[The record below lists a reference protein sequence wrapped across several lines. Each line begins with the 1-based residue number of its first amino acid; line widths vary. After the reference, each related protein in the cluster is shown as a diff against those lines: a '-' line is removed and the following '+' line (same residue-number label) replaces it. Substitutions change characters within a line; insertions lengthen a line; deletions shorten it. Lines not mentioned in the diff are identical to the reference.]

1 MAFSLDLKRVLISDS
16 VDSCCKTILEANGI
30 AVDLKTKLTKEE
42 LLAEIPNYDGLIVR
56 SATKVTAD
64 VIKAGK
70 NLKIIGRAGTGVD
83 NIDIPAAS
91 LQGIIV
97 MNTPGGNTISA
108 AEQTCVLISTLARH
122 IPQAAASMKEGKWD
136 RKKYMGSEL
145 LGKTLAIVG
154 LGRIGREVAHR
165 MQSYGVT
172 TIGFDPLVPADE
184 AAKYNIEWMELDK
197 LWPKADYITVHTPL
211 IPQTKG
217 LLGDKTF
224 PLCKKGVYVVN
235 CARGGIIDEASL
247 LRALESGQCG
257 GAGLDV
263 FETEPPT
270 GVSAQLVQHPHVI
283 ACPHL
288 GASTVEAQTRVAK
301 EIAEQFVDA
310 VQGKSLFGV
319 INAAFLTEALQPQ
332 AQPWL
337 SLGDKLGRVAACLA
351 QGKVTKVTVTTHGA
365 EMKSAG
371 RYITAA
377 VSAGIIGGND
387 VNLVNSAVIAKEKGF
402 EVSCSH
408 VDTVGLPYASAV
420 TVAVSSSGK
429 DTTITGTVVGLGV
442 PVLVKI
448 NSMVFSGAV
457 TLSGNLFFAKGNP
470 GKVLADLVP
479 KFGDNGAVSNVHVAG
494 GGAEGIVAVSASSR
508 ISADYP
514 CVSL

>member
-1 MAFSLDLKRVLISDS
+1 MAFSLNLKRVLISDS
-16 VDSCCKTILEANGI
+16 VDNCCKTILEANGI

-42 LLAEIPNYDGLIVR
+42 LLAAIPNYDGLIVR
-56 SATKVTAD
+56 SATKVTAE
-64 VIKAGK
+64 VIRAGK

-122 IPQAAASMKEGKWD
+122 TAQADASMKAGKWD

-172 TIGFDPLVPADE
+172 VRE
-184 AAKYNIEWMELDK
+184 R
-197 LWPKADYITVHTPL
+197 
-211 IPQTKG
+211 

-247 LRALESGQCG
+247 LRNLESGQCG

-270 GVSAQLVQHPHVI
+270 GVSAQLAQHPKVI

-319 INAAFLTEALQPQ
+319 VNATFLADALKPQ

-337 SLGDKLGRVAACLA
+337 SLGEKLGKVAACLS
-351 QGKVTKVTVTTHGA
+351 QGKVAKATVTTYGA
-365 EMKSAG
+365 DMKPAG

-377 VSAGIIGGND
+377 VSAGIMGSEA
-387 VNLVNSAVIAKEKGF
+387 NLVNSSVMAKEKGCQ
-402 EVSCSH
+402 VSSTH
-408 VDTVGLPYASAV
+408 MDTVGLPYPA
-420 TVAVSSSGK
+420 AVSITFNCDGK
-429 DTTITGTVVGLGV
+429 DTTLTGTVVGLDV
-442 PVLVKI
+442 PVLVKFD
-448 NSMVFSGAV
+448 SLVFSGAV
-457 TLSGNLFFAKGNP
+457 PLSGNLSFVKGSP

-479 KFGDNGAVSNVHVAG
+479 KFGENGSINYVHVAG
-494 GGAEGIVAVSASSR
+494 GGAESIVVVSTSSQ
-508 ISADYP
+508 ISAGYP
-514 CVSL
+514 CIAL

>member
-16 VDSCCKTILEANGI
+16 VDSCCKTVLEANGI
-30 AVDLKTKLTKEE
+30 SVDLKTKLTKEE
-42 LLAEIPNYDGLIVR
+42 LLTEISNYDGMIVR

-83 NIDIPAAS
+83 NIDIPTAS

-97 MNTPGGNTISA
+97 MNTPGGNTMSA
-108 AEQTCVLISTLARH
+108 AEQTCVLISSLARH

-165 MQSYGVT
+165 MQSYGMT
-172 TIGFDPLVPADE
+172 TIGYDPLVPAHE
-184 AAKYNIEWMELDK
+184 AAKFDIEWMELDK

-211 IPQTKG
+211 IPQTRG

-247 LRALESGQCG
+247 LKALESGQCA

-270 GVSAQLVQHPHVI
+270 GVSADLVQHPKVI

-319 INAAFLTEALQPQ
+319 VNATFLTEALKPE

-337 SLGDKLGRVAACLA
+337 NLGVKLGKIAAFIA
-351 QGKVTKVTVTTHGA
+351 KGKFTQVTVKTHGA
-365 EMKSAG
+365 ELKSA
-371 RYITAA
+371 RHYITAA
-377 VSAGIIGGND
+377 VSAGIVEGPE
-387 VNLVNSAVIAKEKGF
+387 VNLVNSAAIAKEKGH
-402 EVSCSH
+402 EVSSTH
-408 VDTVGLPYASAV
+408 SDTVGLPYSG
-420 TVAVSSSGK
+420 AVSVNVNSDGK
-429 DTTITGTVVGLGV
+429 DTCLCGTVIGLGV
-442 PVLVKI
+442 PVLIKF
-448 NSMVFSGAV
+448 NSLEFCGAV
-457 TLSGNLFFAKGNP
+457 PLSGNLCFVSGNP
-470 GKVLADLVP
+470 GKVLPDLVS
-479 KFGDNGAVSNVHVAG
+479 KFGNNGAINHVHVAG
-494 GGAEGIVAVSASSR
+494 SGGESIIVVSTSTSSLQ
-508 ISADYP
+508 DYP
-514 CVSL
+514 CVAL

>member
-1 MAFSLDLKRVLISDS
+1 MAFSLNLKRVLVSDS
-16 VDSCCKTILEANGI
+16 VDNCCKTILEANGI

-56 SATKVTAD
+56 SATKVTAE

-122 IPQAAASMKEGKWD
+122 TAQADASMKAGKWD

-172 TIGFDPLVPADE
+172 TIGYDPIVPAE
-184 AAKYNIEWMELDK
+184 ESAKYNIEWMELDQ

-247 LRALESGQCG
+247 LRNLESGQCG

-263 FETEPPT
+263 FETEPPN
-270 GVSAQLVQHPHVI
+270 GVSAQLAQHPKVI

-319 INAAFLTEALQPQ
+319 VNATFLADALKPQ

-337 SLGDKLGRVAACLA
+337 SLGEKLGKVAACLS
-351 QGKVTKVTVTTHGA
+351 QGKVAKATVTTYGA
-365 EMKSAG
+365 DMKPAG

-377 VSAGIIGGND
+377 VSSGIMGSEA
-387 VNLVNSAVIAKEKGF
+387 NLVNSSVMAKEKGCQ
-402 EVSCSH
+402 VSSTH
-408 VDTVGLPYASAV
+408 VDTVGLPYPA
-420 TVAVSSSGK
+420 AVSITFNCDGK
-429 DTTITGTVVGLGV
+429 DTTLTGTVVGLDV
-442 PVLVKI
+442 PVLVKFD
-448 NSMVFSGAV
+448 SLVFSGAV
-457 TLSGNLFFAKGNP
+457 PLSGNLSFVKGSP

-479 KFGDNGAVSNVHVAG
+479 KFGENGSINYVHVAG
-494 GGAEGIVAVSASSR
+494 GGAESVVVVSTSSQ
-508 ISADYP
+508 ISAGYP
-514 CVSL
+514 CIAL

>member
-1 MAFSLDLKRVLISDS
+1 MAFSLDLKRVLISDN
-16 VDSCCKTILEANGI
+16 VDRCCQTILEANGI
-30 AVDLKTKLTKEE
+30 HVDLKTKLTKEE
-42 LLAEIPNYDGLIVR
+42 LLAEIPNYDGMIVR

-165 MQSYGVT
+165 MQSYGMT
-172 TIGFDPLVPADE
+172 TIGYDPLVPADE
-184 AAKYNIEWMELDK
+184 AAKFNIEWMELDQ

-211 IPQTKG
+211 IPQTRG

-247 LRALESGQCG
+247 LNALESGQCA

-270 GVSAQLVQHPHVI
+270 GVSAQLVQHPNII

-310 VQGKSLFGV
+310 VKGKSLFGV
-319 INAAFLTEALQPQ
+319 VNATFLTEALKPE

-337 SLGDKLGRVAACLA
+337 TLGDKLGKVAACIL
-351 QGKVTKVTVTTHGA
+351 QGKVTKVTVITHGNDL
-365 EMKSAG
+365 KSAG
-371 RYITAA
+371 RYVTAA
-377 VSAGIIGGND
+377 VSAGIMGGSD
-387 VNLVNSAVIAKEKGF
+387 VNLVNSSVISKEKGC
-402 EVSCSH
+402 EVSSSH
-408 VDTVGLPYASAV
+408 TDTVGLPYISAV
-420 TVAVSSSGK
+420 SVTVHGDGK
-429 DTTITGTVVGLGV
+429 DSSISGTVIGIGV
-442 PVLVKI
+442 PVLIKF
-448 NSMVFSGAV
+448 NSLVFSGGV
-457 TLSGNLFFAKGNP
+457 PLSGNLCFVSGKPGN
-470 GKVLADLVP
+470 VLPDFVS
-479 KFGDNGAVSNVHVAG
+479 KFGDNGTINHVHVAG
-494 GGAEGIVAVSASSR
+494 GGSEGIVVFNTSSK
-508 ISADYP
+508 ISVDYP
-514 CVSL
+514 CVAL

>member
-16 VDSCCKTILEANGI
+16 VDACCKTILEGNGI

-97 MNTPGGNTISA
+97 MNTPGGNTMSA
-108 AEQTCVLISTLARH
+108 AEQTCVLISSLARH

-172 TIGFDPLVPADE
+172 TIGYDPLVPAEE
-184 AAKYNIEWMELDK
+184 AAKFNIEWMELDQ

-211 IPQTKG
+211 IPQTRG

-263 FETEPPT
+263 YETEPPT
-270 GVSAQLVQHPHVI
+270 GVSAQLVQHQNVI

-310 VQGKSLFGV
+310 VQGRSLFGV
-319 INAAFLTEALQPQ
+319 VNATFLTEALKPE

-337 SLGDKLGRVAACLA
+337 SLGDKLGKVAACIA
-351 QGKVTKVTVTTHGA
+351 QGKITRVTVTTHGA

-371 RYITAA
+371 RYVTAA
-377 VSAGIIGGND
+377 VSAGIVGGNEA
-387 VNLVNSAVIAKEKGF
+387 NLVNSAVIAKEKGC
-402 EVSCSH
+402 EVTSSH
-408 VDTVGLPYASAV
+408 VDDVGLPYPGAVSV
-420 TVAVSSSGK
+420 TVNSEGK
-429 DTTITGTVVGLGV
+429 DTAITGTVVGVGV

-448 NSMVFSGAV
+448 NSLVFSGAV
-457 TLSGNLFFAKGNP
+457 PLSEKLLFPKGNP
-470 GKVLADLVP
+470 GKVLSDLVP
-479 KFGDNGAVSNVHVAG
+479 KFGDNGAINCVHVAAG
-494 GGAEGIVAVSASSR
+494 GTESIIVVSTSLQ

-514 CVSL
+514 CVAL